1 MEIAPTRRDVRATR
15 GIVITRRMP
24 RIEDRSKKKKMARR
38 GGEEE
43 NGQSP
48 DGDAQFNLNAYYLFS
63 HITLGQSR
71 GQFLFSEGVLK
82 ADVL

>member
-1 MEIAPTRRDVRATR
+1 MEIAPARRDVRATR

-24 RIEDRSKKKKMARR
+24 RLEDRSKKMARR

-43 NGQSP
+43 SGQSP

-82 ADVL
+82 ADVR